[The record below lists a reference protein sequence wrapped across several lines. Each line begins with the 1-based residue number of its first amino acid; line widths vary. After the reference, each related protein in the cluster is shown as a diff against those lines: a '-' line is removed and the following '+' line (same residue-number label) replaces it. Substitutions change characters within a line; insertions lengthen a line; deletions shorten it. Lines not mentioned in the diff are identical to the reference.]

1 MEYRMV
7 NIETSRKKWSP
18 GNRTDPFLAYNFL
31 VEIEQIPVASFTDVS
46 GLSIEAQVER
56 KSFGGENDR
65 EYAFISQVKFSDITF
80 KKGISNQNLLWNWYM
95 QVIEGKIQRK
105 NGSIYLLDPSGESV
119 AAIWDF
125 YNACPIKWE
134 GPVFSASSN
143 NVAVETLVFTHQGL
157 SRSK

>member
-1 MEYRMV
+1 MERKMI
-7 NIETSRKKWSP
+7 NIETNKRVWSP
-18 GNRTDPFLAYNFL
+18 GKRADPFLAYNFL
-31 VEIEQIPVASFTDVS
+31 VEIDSITVASFTDVS

-80 KKGISNQNLLWNWYM
+80 KKGISDEKMLWEWYM
-95 QVIEGKIQRK
+95 QVIQGKIQRK
-105 NGSIYLLDPSGESV
+105 DGSIYLLDPSGQSV

-125 YNACPIKWE
+125 YGACPIKWE